1 MREQRKNLIHYII
14 PALLANISMFI
25 LTIVDG
31 MFVGNGVGT
40 DALGAVS
47 LAMPFVM
54 LVGAFSV
61 LFNIGG
67 VAVAAVRFGR
77 GDSEGA
83 NQAFMHS
90 LTVNAVIFSVISA
103 LGIIFSDK
111 IAGYLGAND
120 TYLRMVS
127 DYVRWYSVFLLPSTL
142 FYCFNTF
149 ARNDGNPNIAM
160 ITSITCTIVNIF
172 GDWLLVYPLAKGVAG
187 AAFATGFANFTGF
200 LVALSHFVFKKGN
213 LRIKKFRIDFS
224 LYKKIMLRG
233 LPEMIAQFA
242 NPVTTFFMNRMLI
255 TYLGNVSVNAFSVIC
270 YAASLFASLM
280 YGLAGGLQPLYGLS
294 YGAKDDKSL
303 RYYFKNGRRF
313 ALIGGICIF
322 ALTFVLGR
330 PICLLFG
337 AKEAA
342 IEIVKN
348 SLPKY
353 CLNYVFAASS
363 SVIGAYLFSTKRTP
377 YAIVLNI
384 CRSLIFNSLCINILP
399 HLFGYDFVWFTVAV
413 AEGICFIIAVV
424 LKNVSERNGI
434 IYR

>member
-25 LTIVDG
+25 LTVVDG

-47 LAMPFVM
+47 L
-54 LVGAFSV
+54 
-61 LFNIGG
+61 
-67 VAVAAVRFGR
+67 
-77 GDSEGA
+77 
-83 NQAFMHS
+83 
-90 LTVNAVIFSVISA
+90 
-103 LGIIFSDK
+103 
-111 IAGYLGAND
+111 
-120 TYLRMVS
+120 
-127 DYVRWYSVFLLPSTL
+127 
-142 FYCFNTF
+142 
-149 ARNDGNPNIAM
+149 
-160 ITSITCTIVNIF
+160 
-172 GDWLLVYPLAKGVAG
+172 
-187 AAFATGFANFTGF
+187 
-200 LVALSHFVFKKGN
+200 
-213 LRIKKFRIDFS
+213 
-224 LYKKIMLRG
+224 
-233 LPEMIAQFA
+233 
-242 NPVTTFFMNRMLI
+242 
-255 TYLGNVSVNAFSVIC
+255 
-270 YAASLFASLM
+270 
-280 YGLAGGLQPLYGLS
+280 
-294 YGAKDDKSL
+294 
-303 RYYFKNGRRF
+303 
-313 ALIGGICIF
+313 